1 MSKYLALLLLSLPC
15 LSMAAQPVFYAPL
28 DDSAEVIAPDGSK
41 LKSGIIYGKSG
52 YFQGVS
58 GKALEVK
65 RHAYDQATALNF
77 AGLPETDWNEAT
89 VSFWF
94 KPYWKETDPEGFPIF
109 TANGKNFRF
118 YFLKSARGYM
128 ELSVCAPQ
136 QLQILCKNVL
146 KKKRMGAY
154 SIHMGH

>member
-1 MSKYLALLLLSLPC
+1 ML
-15 LSMAAQPVFYAPL
+15 PL

-77 AGLPETDWNEAT
+77 RGASGNGLE
-89 VSFWF
+89 
-94 KPYWKETDPEGFPIF
+94 
-109 TANGKNFRF
+109 
-118 YFLKSARGYM
+118 RGYGFF
-128 ELSVCAPQ
+128 LV
-136 QLQILCKNVL
+136 
-146 KKKRMGAY
+146 
-154 SIHMGH
+154 

>member
-1 MSKYLALLLLSLPC
+1 MSKYLAILLFSLPC
-15 LSMAAQPVFYAPL
+15 LSMAAQPIFYAPL

-77 AGLPETDWNEAT
+77 AGLPEKDWNEAT

-94 KPYWKETDPEGFPIF
+94 L
-109 TANGKNFRF
+109 N
-118 YFLKSARGYM
+118 
-128 ELSVCAPQ
+128 
-136 QLQILCKNVL
+136 L
-146 KKKRMGAY
+146 KKMEERKRKLSSFQA
-154 SIHMGH
+154 SKFAKKLQN